1 MTQPAICLANVD
13 PDSAAALDRSV
24 SNISGGEFHDLDLLS
39 RVTRIETVRAGSG
52 AILRYVLPS
61 HECGSHFVSMESMR
75 ELQLGP
81 FMQYH
86 TGDIL
91 FHGYSP

>member
-1 MTQPAICLANVD
+1 MTWIYYHVTQLCA
-13 PDSAAALDRSV
+13 
-24 SNISGGEFHDLDLLS
+24 